1 MINKNRY
8 APIPTTENKAS
19 ERYAPKGPP
28 RFSMT
33 PERELTD
40 ERLGSRGEYET
51 SDIKIYKTEPKQ
63 KNAKTF
69 FSVPADKFNCSGFL
83 AMINSCYQYYIEI

>member
-1 MINKNRY
+1 MNKNKY
-8 APIPTTENKAS
+8 APKPTTENKAS

-28 RFSMT
+28 RFSIE
-33 PERELTD
+33 PESELTE

-51 SDIKIYKTEPKQ
+51 RDIKIYRTEPRQ

-69 FSVPADKFNCSGFL
+69 FNVPADKFDWPGVL
-83 AMINSCYQYYIEI
+83 AMIDSC